1 MKRYLFS
8 ELCKKEVICD
18 GDGKKLGYPADMEID
33 KCATIHRIII
43 PARGMLRFFN
53 SKHCIRVPWCDVLR
67 IGIDVIWVSGCED
80 NYKKE

>member
-18 GDGKKLGYPADMEID
+18 GDGKKLGYPTDMEID
-33 KCATIHRIII
+33 KCAEIHSIII
-43 PARGMLRFFN
+43 PTHGMLRFLG
-53 SKHCIRVPWCDVLR
+53 SRHCIRVPWCDVLR

-80 NYKKE
+80 SYKKE